1 LFPGVTYLLQV
12 KCLPSASSAAHCRH
26 LQNAY
31 ITLMIIFILSQWI
44 LLSVYYFTGTF
55 LWQRRWLWIKLTVC
69 YQTTS

>member
-31 ITLMIIFILSQWI
+31 ITLMIIFISLSEYCFQFI
-44 LLSVYYFTGTF
+44 ISQVLFCDKDADF
-55 LWQRRWLWIKLTVC
+55 E
-69 YQTTS
+69 